1 MKTLGDN
8 SQPAQR
14 GIAEIALMIV
24 DHISAMTAYWDA
36 NQICLFANSAYREWF
51 GKSREQLL
59 GISMKDLLGPL
70 YVKNLPHIEAALRGE
85 NQLFEREIPLPD
97 GTVRHSLATYTP
109 HVVDGV
115 IRGFFVHVAD
125 VTQLKKLEEEL
136 KAAKEEA
143 EKLATHDFLTG
154 LPNRILIK
162 DRISTAILQAK
173 RRQLAVAVMSMD
185 LDDFKNINDRY
196 GHSGGD
202 KVLVEIAHRARHA
215 IREADTIARLGG
227 DEFVLVC
234 PEVRSTGEVT
244 DLVARILN
252 AVRQPLK
259 AGDDTIVPTCS
270 LGVALYPGSGSTPE
284 ELMLS
289 SDHALYEAKKLG
301 KNGFAIAAEAA
312 IGIDR
317 KITR

>member
-1 MKTLGDN
+1 MKILRNN
-8 SQPAQR
+8 SQPTEP

-36 NQICLFANSAYREWF
+36 DQICLFANSAYREWF

-59 GISMKDLLGPL
+59 GITMKDLLGPL
-70 YVKNLPHIEAALRGE
+70 YEKNLPHIKAALRGE
-85 NQLFEREIPLPD
+85 SQLFEREIPLPD

-109 HVVDGV
+109 HIVDGAV
-115 IRGFFVHVAD
+115 CGFFVHVAD
-125 VTQLKKLEEEL
+125 VTQLKKLEKEL

-154 LPNRILIK
+154 LPNRVLIK

-173 RRQLAVAVMSMD
+173 RRQLTVAVMSMD
-185 LDDFKNINDRY
+185 LDDFKHINDRY
-196 GHSGGD
+196 GHGGGD
-202 KVLVEIAHRARHA
+202 KVLVEIAYRVKHA

-234 PEVRSTGEVT
+234 PDVRSTGEVT
-244 DLVARILN
+244 DLVVRILN

-259 AGDDTIVPTCS
+259 VGGDTLVPTCS
-270 LGVALYPGSGSTPE
+270 LGVALYPGGGSTPE

-301 KNGFAIAAEAA
+301 KNRFAIAREGGV
-312 IGIDR
+312 GIDR
-317 KITR
+317 QITR

>member
-1 MKTLGDN
+1 MKILRNN
-8 SQPAQR
+8 SQPTEP

-36 NQICLFANSAYREWF
+36 DQICLFANSAYREWF

-59 GISMKDLLGPL
+59 GITMKDLLGPL
-70 YVKNLPHIEAALRGE
+70 YEKNLPHIEAALRGE
-85 NQLFEREIPLPD
+85 SQLFEREIPLPD

-109 HVVDGV
+109 HIVDGV

-125 VTQLKKLEEEL
+125 VTLMKKLEEEL

-162 DRISTAILQAK
+162 DRISTAILQAR

-234 PEVRSTGEVT
+234 AEVRSTGEVT

-259 AGDDTIVPTCS
+259 VGGDTLVPTCS

-301 KNGFAIAAEAA
+301 KNGFAVAAEAG